1 VGRRQEKARL
11 SAALVEDEEYQLR
24 HERVAGIDVAK
35 ASAAA
40 CTRLP
45 AVRDGGRRVS
55 RTEEVPAT
63 VPEVTALAERLLADG
78 VQAVV
83 MESTSDYWRLWYYVL
98 EAHGLNVQLVSSSHA
113 RQLAGRPKT
122 DRLDAQW
129 LARLAE
135 MGLLRPSFV
144 PPAEIRELRE
154 YTRGRLHLVHDR
166 TRAWQRLE
174 KLLEAALCKLTSVT
188 TLQTKTAR
196 LILRAII
203 DGQRDPLAL
212 AALAEGRLRSRQDD
226 LAAALTGMII
236 TASFTHMARTLLN
249 LTGYLDEDIAVL
261 EDKITACLDQ
271 VPAAQG
277 IDAGGATGPGAGTGP
292 DAAVLAAAQRL
303 AEIPGVSLELARA
316 IIAETGLDMTR
327 FQTAARL
334 VSWAG
339 LAPVARQSGP
349 RARKAK
355 KGQGDSY
362 LRGFCTQ
369 AANGAARTDTFL
381 GERLR
386 RIAKRRGGARARCAV
401 GRSILIIIWH
411 LLADPEAR
419 YTDLGPDWHARKTDQ
434 NKKIRGHV
442 RQLQALGLD
451 VTLTP
456 RAA

>member
-1 VGRRQEKARL
+1 VGRRQGKARL

-35 ASAAA
+35 AKADV

-45 AVRDGGRRVS
+45 PQREGGRRVS
-55 RTEEVPAT
+55 RVEEVPAT
-63 VPEVTALAERLLADG
+63 VPGAAVLAGRLLAGG
-78 VQAVV
+78 VTSVV
-83 MESTSDYWRLWYYVL
+83 MEPASDYWRLWYYVL
-98 EAHGLNVQLVSSSHA
+98 EAHGLNVMLVNSSQA

-154 YTRGRLHLVHDR
+154 YTRGRLHLVRDR

-174 KLLEAALCKLTSVT
+174 KLLEGALIKLTSVT
-188 TLQTKTAR
+188 SLQTKTAR
-196 LILRAII
+196 LIVAAVIA
-203 DGQRDPLAL
+203 GERDPAVLAG
-212 AALAEGRLRSRQDD
+212 LAEGRLRARRGD
-226 LAAALTGMII
+226 LAQALTGMII
-236 TASFTHMARTLLN
+236 TASFTHMARTLLG
-249 LTGYLDEDIAVL
+249 LIAYLDEDIAIL
-261 EDKITACLDQ
+261 EQKIAGRLGQ
-271 VPAAQG
+271 IPAAWG
-277 IDAGGATGPGAGTGP
+277 TDRDGVTGPGAGP
-292 DAAVLAAAQRL
+292 DAAVPAAAERL
-303 AEIPGVSLELARA
+303 AEIPGVTPELATA
-316 IIAETGLDMTR
+316 VIAEIGLDMSR
-327 FQTAARL
+327 FQTAAHL

-349 RARKAK
+349 RSRKPR

-362 LRGFCTQ
+362 LRGLCTQ
-369 AANGAARTDTFL
+369 AANGAARTGTFL

-386 RIAKRRGGARARCAV
+386 RIAKRRGGNRARCAV

-411 LLADPEAR
+411 LLKNPEAR
-419 YTDLGPDWHARKTDQ
+419 YADLGPGWHASKTD
-434 NKKIRGHV
+434 KDRKIRGHV
-442 RQLQALGLD
+442 RQLQALGVD

>member
-1 VGRRQEKARL
+1 MGNARARRIPAQ
-11 SAALVEDEEYQLR
+11 LVEDEEYQLR

-35 ASAAA
+35 ASAVV

-45 AVRDGGRRVS
+45 PVRDGGRRVS
-55 RTEEVPAT
+55 RVEEVTAT
-63 VPEVTALAERLLADG
+63 VPEVAALAGRLLADG

-83 MESTSDYWRLWYYVL
+83 MEPASDYWRVWYYVL
-98 EAHGLNVQLVSSSHA
+98 EAHGLAVTLANSSQA

-144 PPAEIRELRE
+144 PPAEIRALRE
-154 YTRGRLHLVHDR
+154 YTRGRLHLARDR

-174 KLLEAALCKLTSVT
+174 KLLEGALCKLTSVT
-188 TLQTKTAR
+188 SVKTKTAG
-196 LILRAII
+196 LIIRAII
-203 DGQRDPLAL
+203 AGQRDPRAL
-212 AALAEGRLRSRQDD
+212 AALAEGSLRGRQGD

-236 TASFTHMARTLLN
+236 TDSFAHMAKTLLG
-249 LTGYLDEDIAVL
+249 LISYLDEDVSIL
-261 EDKITACLDQ
+261 EDRIAACLEA
-271 VPAAQG
+271 VPAAWG
-277 IDAGGATGPGAGTGP
+277 TDRDGVSGPGAGP
-292 DAAVLAAAQRL
+292 DAAVLPAAERL
-303 AEIPGVSLELARA
+303 AEIPGVSLDLARA
-316 IIAETGLDMTR
+316 MIAEVGLDMTR
-327 FQTAARL
+327 FRTAAHL
-334 VSWAG
+334 VSWTG
-339 LAPVARQSGP
+339 LAPVASQSGP
-349 RARKAK
+349 RSRKPK

-369 AANGAARTDTFL
+369 AANGAGQTDTFL

-411 LLADPEAR
+411 LLKDPQAR
-419 YTDLGPDWHARKTDQ
+419 YADLGPDWHARKTNKD
-434 NKKIRGHV
+434 KKIQGHL
-442 RQLQALGLD
+442 RQLRALGVE
-451 VTLTP
+451 VTITE

>member
-1 VGRRQEKARL
+1 MGRRQGKAKL
-11 SAALVEDEEYQLR
+11 SAQLVEDEEYRLR

-35 ASAAA
+35 ASAVA

-45 AVRDGGRRVS
+45 AVREGGRRVS
-55 RTEEVPAT
+55 RVEEVTAT
-63 VPEVTALAERLLADG
+63 VPEAAALAGRLLADG
-78 VQAVV
+78 VTSVV
-83 MESTSDYWRLWYYVL
+83 MESTSDYWRLWYFVL
-98 EAHGLNVQLVSSSHA
+98 EAHGLAVMLVNSSQA

-174 KLLEAALCKLTSVT
+174 KLLEGALCKLTAVT

-203 DGQRDPLAL
+203 AGERDPRAL
-212 AALAEGRLRSRQDD
+212 AALAEGRLRSRRGD

-236 TASFTHMARTLLN
+236 SDSCAHMAKTLLG
-249 LTGYLDEDIAVL
+249 LIAYLDEDIAIL
-261 EDKITACLDQ
+261 EDKIAGRLEAI
-271 VPAAQG
+271 PAARG
-277 IDAGGATGPGAGTGP
+277 TDRDGVTGPGAGP
-292 DAAVLAAAQRL
+292 DAAVLPAAERL
-303 AEIPGVSLELARA
+303 AEIPGVSLDLARA
-316 IIAETGLDMTR
+316 IIAETGLDMSR
-327 FQTAARL
+327 FQTAAHL

-349 RARKAK
+349 RSRKPK
-355 KGQGDSY
+355 KGQGDAY
-362 LRGFCTQ
+362 LRGLCTQ

-386 RIAKRRGGARARCAV
+386 RLARRRGGARARCAV

-411 LLADPEAR
+411 LLKNPEGR
-419 YTDLGPDWHARKTDQ
+419 YADLGPGWHASKTDKD
-434 NKKIRGHV
+434 KKIQGHL
-442 RQLQALGLD
+442 RQLRALGLE
-451 VTLTP
+451 VTVTE